1 MQMWTFWTFTS
12 ASVSVGTPKETRT
25 AGSSILSSRLVF
37 LVFSGLFTTSLIL
50 AIALVFFYFSVWE
63 DFFWAFQLQN
73 TELVHETILGRTMFY
88 DVPCSGQREGASD
101 RWGHFFFPS
110 ESMSDGFAQAP
121 SASNGPAKLR
131 THSLCILCAPLQK
144 LGGTA

>member
-1 MQMWTFWTFTS
+1 MPARPKKPGRLGPPFFFFP
-12 ASVSVGTPKETRT
+12 ACVSG
-25 AGSSILSSRLVF
+25 VF
-37 LVFSGLFTTSLIL
+37 RVFTTSLIL
-50 AIALVFFYFSVWE
+50 AFALVFFYFSVWE

-88 DVPCSGQREGASD
+88 DVPCSGQREGAPD
-101 RWGHFFFPS
+101 RWGYFFFPS

-121 SASNGPAKLR
+121 SASNGPVKLR

>member
-1 MQMWTFWTFTS
+1 MS
-12 ASVSVGTPKETRT
+12 ARPKKPGRL
-25 AGSSILSSRLVF
+25 GPPFFSSRLVF

-50 AIALVFFYFSVWE
+50 AFALVFFYFSVWE

-88 DVPCSGQREGASD
+88 DVPCSRQREGAPD
-101 RWGHFFFPS
+101 RWGLFFFPS

-121 SASNGPAKLR
+121 PASNGPVKLR
-131 THSLCILCAPLQK
+131 THSLCLLCAPLQK